1 VHKKKKK
8 LTLKEAEKI
17 TGPLELWGVGKTEKE
32 ITDTVP
38 FVAGLGIF
46 KSVFNS
52 WNSIENFAKAHGIYS
67 PMELRE
73 LIFKNSPIAK
83 VGDQNLEIA
92 RIIDEDR
99 NKNKGKS
106 LHAAVLDNFR
116 ELCICIKI
124 NPNTVHM
131 GANWMQIQKKKDK
144 RLQNKK
150 FADKMYPKDY
160 IQIIKTI
167 NSRYT
172 RLMKSSKHVYKK
184 WAIQNKKNRDNI
196 NFINYCLK
204 DLDQQHKKL
213 NKR

>member
-1 VHKKKKK
+1 MRKKTKVLSPKKIK
-8 LTLKEAEKI
+8 D
-17 TGPLELWGVGKTEKE
+17 

-38 FVAGLGIF
+38 MMMGIGAF
-46 KSVFNS
+46 TSVFNS

-99 NKNKGKS
+99 KKSKGKS

-144 RLQNKK
+144 RLQDKK
-150 FADKMYPKDY
+150 FAEKMYPKDY

-184 WAIQNKKNRDNI
+184 WAIQNIKNRDNM
-196 NFINYCLK
+196 NFINDCLR
-204 DLDQQHKKL
+204 DLDQQHKRL
-213 NKR
+213 NKK

>member
-1 VHKKKKK
+1 MHKKKKK

-17 TGPLELWGVGKTEKE
+17 TGPLELWGVGKSVKE

-38 FVAGLGIF
+38 FMAGLGAF
-46 KSVFNS
+46 KSVFNN
-52 WNSIENFAKAHGIYS
+52 WNSIENFAKTHGIYS

-131 GANWMQIQKKKDK
+131 GANWMQLQKKKDK
-144 RLQNKK
+144 RLQQKS
-150 FADKMYPKDY
+150 FADKMYPKKYAKVIDNL
-160 IQIIKTI
+160 KA
-167 NSRYT
+167 RYN
-172 RLMKSSKHVYKK
+172 RVLENNPNAYDE
-184 WAIQNKKNRDNI
+184 WCIQNKKNRQIILDVKAM
-196 NFINYCLK
+196 LK
-204 DLDQQHKKL
+204 LLDKKH
-213 NKR
+213 NQK